1 MIPDFPPD
9 FKSYVKNN
17 QLLWQRGSLYSGWV
31 FWSGED
37 DPHER
42 PPPPPFSALVS
53 LDFEFEVD
61 GVSEEH
67 LGLLGRVFRHQQQE
81 SNPYVQYYSCNENE
95 QRDRAI
101 SCNIKSSVA
110 VPLFELSRRCC
121 IGVFEMGT
129 RLLIQFWKVVEIG
142 GKRLLTTR
150 HQPFG
155 FDNITHEGLCS
166 YRLMSLD
173 FEFDVDGVSEE
184 HLGLVGRVFRHQ
196 QQESTPNVQYYSCNE
211 YLQRDHA
218 ISCNIK
224 SSLVVPLFELSR
236 RCCIGVFEIVSTTE
250 INTNLGIFHYTESH
264 PRKGQGVVGRAISS
278 QNLVFCKDVT
288 QFSITEYP
296 MAHYAREHGLARSFA
311 ICLRSSYIEDN
322 VYVVE
327 FFLATNYSEGV
338 DPSIALVPL
347 LTTMKQHCKILDFSE
362 DGKLYSYQ
370 IPPTARSPNRMEN
383 GEEMVFL
390 NLSDQQLPEVD
401 SIDKGNNVVTNTEET
416 NVVVTFVQQN
426 CIINSS
432 QRLHRKAGIPISLE
446 DLQQHF
452 GMKLKDVAESLGV
465 SRSIVKRACREYNI
479 TWWSSHKRS
488 LDNQLFFNKL
498 DRGVVQEQILESSQ
512 RPISDP
518 PHMQDMAT
526 TSCTKQHFTAAQDT
540 SIVTIKARY
549 GDDFIKFQLPVSLG
563 MVEFQQQVTKRLNLQ
578 DGTYR
583 VKYQDEDNDWILIGC
598 DEDLQNYICNSISQ
612 GRNTVTFLLPLK
624 LEKSSGFMASSLPN
638 CPPFEFTA
646 KYYSGTG
653 DSCVRQS
660 SFFGGK
666 AVLNQG
672 VGYSVILGFGAFFA
686 VFTSFLVWLE
696 KRYIGSHHTSEW
708 FNTAGR
714 NVKTGLIASVIVSQ
728 WTWAATILQ
737 SSNVAWEYGVLLFGV
752 MAIEIKRKA
761 PYAHTVCE
769 IVKARWGT
777 AAHLV
782 FLTFCFLTNIIVTA
796 MLLLGGS
803 AVVNAL
809 TGVNIYGAS
818 LLIPLGV
825 IVYTLAGGLKA
836 TFLASY
842 IHSVIVY
849 TSSSKLGSPSIVYH
863 RLLEVA
869 SKSRVCQEPLTHNGQ
884 SCGPVSGN
892 YKGSYL
898 TMLSSG
904 GLIFGIINIVGN
916 FGTVFVDNGYWV
928 CAIAARPSST
938 HKDYLLGGLVWFA
951 VPFSLAT
958 SLGLG
963 ALALDLPITA
973 SEASHG
979 LVPPATAIAL
989 MGKGGSIHL
998 LTMLFMAVTSA
1009 GSSELIAVSCL
1020 CTYDIYR
1027 TYINLDATGKQILRV
1042 SRGVVLGFGCFMGLL
1057 AVILNKAGVSLGW
1070 MYLAMGVFIVGAIL
1084 GATIGCV
1091 PGIITWLSVAK
1102 VEYGR
1107 VNLDTIGRNAPML
1120 AGNLV
1125 SILTGGAI
1133 HAVCSFLWKEKSE
1146 LPAEEFKEEKLIR
1159 AKVWIVKW
1167 GVGFTVVIVLL
1178 WPLLSL
1184 PAGIRTKALILMAI
1198 HRRVLHILGNHSN
1211 SMGYNWIS
1219 CNYSFATDRKSWQT
1233 IQSIILGMFTNDRL
1247 MEKVEELNLKLH
1259 TIMLA
1264 IPEAERI
1271 YLLEKGKAK
1280 KNEASEPDA
1289 HIVPA

>member
-1 MIPDFPPD
+1 
-9 FKSYVKNN
+9 
-17 QLLWQRGSLYSGWV
+17 
-31 FWSGED
+31 
-37 DPHER
+37 
-42 PPPPPFSALVS
+42 
-53 LDFEFEVD
+53 
-61 GVSEEH
+61 
-67 LGLLGRVFRHQQQE
+67 
-81 SNPYVQYYSCNENE
+81 
-95 QRDRAI
+95 
-101 SCNIKSSVA
+101 
-110 VPLFELSRRCC
+110 
-121 IGVFEMGT
+121 
-129 RLLIQFWKVVEIG
+129 
-142 GKRLLTTR
+142 
-150 HQPFG
+150 
-155 FDNITHEGLCS
+155 
-166 YRLMSLD
+166 
-173 FEFDVDGVSEE
+173 
-184 HLGLVGRVFRHQ
+184 
-196 QQESTPNVQYYSCNE
+196 
-211 YLQRDHA
+211 
-218 ISCNIK
+218 
-224 SSLVVPLFELSR
+224 
-236 RCCIGVFEIVSTTE
+236 
-250 INTNLGIFHYTESH
+250 
-264 PRKGQGVVGRAISS
+264 
-278 QNLVFCKDVT
+278 
-288 QFSITEYP
+288 
-296 MAHYAREHGLARSFA
+296 
-311 ICLRSSYIEDN
+311 
-322 VYVVE
+322 
-327 FFLATNYSEGV
+327 
-338 DPSIALVPL
+338 
-347 LTTMKQHCKILDFSE
+347 
-362 DGKLYSYQ
+362 
-370 IPPTARSPNRMEN
+370 
-383 GEEMVFL
+383 
-390 NLSDQQLPEVD
+390 
-401 SIDKGNNVVTNTEET
+401 
-416 NVVVTFVQQN
+416 
-426 CIINSS
+426 
-432 QRLHRKAGIPISLE
+432 
-446 DLQQHF
+446 
-452 GMKLKDVAESLGV
+452 
-465 SRSIVKRACREYNI
+465 
-479 TWWSSHKRS
+479 
-488 LDNQLFFNKL
+488 
-498 DRGVVQEQILESSQ
+498 
-512 RPISDP
+512 
-518 PHMQDMAT
+518 
-526 TSCTKQHFTAAQDT
+526 
-540 SIVTIKARY
+540 
-549 GDDFIKFQLPVSLG
+549 
-563 MVEFQQQVTKRLNLQ
+563 
-578 DGTYR
+578 
-583 VKYQDEDNDWILIGC
+583 
-598 DEDLQNYICNSISQ
+598 
-612 GRNTVTFLLPLK
+612 
-624 LEKSSGFMASSLPN
+624 MASSLPN
-638 CPPFEFTA
+638 CPPFEFAA

-696 KRYIGSHHTSEW
+696 KRYVGSRHTSEW

-737 SSNVAWEYGVLLFGV
+737 SSNVAWEYGVSGPFWYASGATIQVLLFGV

-809 TGVNIYGAS
+809 TGVNIYAAS
-818 LLIPLGV
+818 FLIPLGV

-842 IHSVIVY
+842 IHSVIVHVVLVVFVYLVY

-863 RLLEVA
+863 RLLEVG

-904 GLIFGIINIVGN
+904 GLVFGIINIVGN

-928 CAIAARPSST
+928 SAIAARPSST
-938 HKDYLLGGLVWFA
+938 HKGYLLGGLVWFA

-989 MGKGGSIHL
+989 MGKGGSIL
-998 LTMLFMAVTSA
+998 LLAMLFMAVTSA
-1009 GSSELIAVSCL
+1009 GSSELIAVSSL

-1027 TYINLDATGKQILRV
+1027 TYINPDATGKQILRV
-1042 SRGVVLGFGCFMGLL
+1042 SRGVVLGFGCFMGFL

-1070 MYLAMGVFIVGAIL
+1070 MYLAMGVLIGSAVLPIAFMLLWRKANAIGAIL
-1084 GATIGCV
+1084 GTTIGCIL
-1091 PGIITWLSVAK
+1091 GIITWLSVAS

-1107 VNLDTIGRNAPML
+1107 VNLDMTGRNAPML

-1125 SILTGGAI
+1125 SIITGGAI
-1133 HAVCSFLWKEKSE
+1133 HAVCSFLWPQNYDWDTTKQITMVEREKSE

-1159 AKVWIVKW
+1159 AKAWIVKW

-1184 PAGIRTKALILMAI
+1184 PAGRFSEGYFTFWAI
-1198 HRRVLHILGNHSN
+1198 IAIAWGTIGSAVIIVLPL
-1211 SMGYNWIS
+1211 
-1219 CNYSFATDRKSWQT
+1219 TESWQT
-1233 IQSIILGMFTNDRL
+1233 IQSVIFGMFTNDRL
-1247 MEKVEELNLKLH
+1247 MEKVEELNLKLN